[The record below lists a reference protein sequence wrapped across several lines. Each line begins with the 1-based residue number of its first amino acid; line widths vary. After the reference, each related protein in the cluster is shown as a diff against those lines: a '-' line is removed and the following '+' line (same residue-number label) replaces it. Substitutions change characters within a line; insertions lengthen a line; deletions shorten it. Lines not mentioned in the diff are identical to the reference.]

1 MPQKNNTH
9 YQHLQKKWSERH
21 AHIKKSLREKHK
33 DALSFVSN
41 RFPFHKIQAGSLGG
55 LMLLS
60 APVFMHLP
68 NNAQQ
73 AEAKELFVKG
83 INALMQ
89 IATVVTVI
97 ALIVMGF
104 RLMTSAG
111 NATALTET
119 KKRAKWIVVGYVCI
133 LAAWLVVYTILNT
146 LVYSE
151 FNMLGK
157 L

>member
-1 MPQKNNTH
+1 
-9 YQHLQKKWSERH
+9 
-21 AHIKKSLREKHK
+21 
-33 DALSFVSN
+33 
-41 RFPFHKIQAGSLGG
+41 
-55 LMLLS
+55 
-60 APVFMHLP
+60 
-68 NNAQQ
+68 
-73 AEAKELFVKG
+73 
-83 INALMQ
+83 MQ

>member
-1 MPQKNNTH
+1 M
-9 YQHLQKKWSERH
+9 KKFIPFLS
-21 AHIKKSLREKHK
+21 ILILVS
-33 DALSFVSN
+33 LSFPQFLYSADEG
-41 RFPFHKIQAGSLGG
+41 RFG
-55 LMLLS
+55 LIVCNGPDCGYEDL
-60 APVFMHLP
+60 
-68 NNAQQ
+68 
-73 AEAKELFVKG
+73 KELFVKG

-111 NATALTET
+111 NTNALTET